1 MRAYGPFAATRG
13 CQRGS
18 SEISEADLS
27 SRREKLNQLLE
38 ERRQSEIRAE
48 AKASRSSTAGMAQAM
63 KLSSEFI
70 AGIVAGGMIGWLLDQ
85 WLGTMPIGLVV
96 FILLGF
102 GAGILNVLRS
112 AGVVPEQ
119 GEAWRKP
126 VTPGGKDE
134 DSEGLR
140 RILPESDLT

>member
-1 MRAYGPFAATRG
+1 MDRSPQQGDAKE
-13 CQRGS
+13 GS

-27 SRREKLNQLLE
+27 SRREKLNQLLD
-38 ERRQSEIRAE
+38 ERRQSEMRAE
-48 AKASRSSTAGMAQAM
+48 AKVNRSSTAGMAQAM

-85 WLGTMPIGLVV
+85 WLGTMPLGLIV
-96 FILLGF
+96 FIMLGF

-126 VTPGGKDE
+126 VTQDGKGE
-134 DSEGLR
+134 DSEKSSS
-140 RILPESDLT
+140 ESSGK

>member
-1 MRAYGPFAATRG
+1 MDRSPQQGDAKE
-13 CQRGS
+13 GS

-85 WLGTMPIGLVV
+85 WLGTMPIGL
-96 FILLGF
+96 
-102 GAGILNVLRS
+102 
-112 AGVVPEQ
+112 
-119 GEAWRKP
+119 
-126 VTPGGKDE
+126 
-134 DSEGLR
+134 
-140 RILPESDLT
+140 

>member
-1 MRAYGPFAATRG
+1 MDRSPQQGDAKE
-13 CQRGS
+13 GS

-85 WLGTMPIGLVV
+85 WLGTMPLGLVV

-126 VTPGGKDE
+126 VTPGGEDE
-134 DSEGLR
+134 DSD
-140 RILPESDLT
+140 ESSQNSPRK

>member
-1 MRAYGPFAATRG
+1 MDRSPQQGDANN
-13 CQRGS
+13 GS

-48 AKASRSSTAGMAQAM
+48 AKVNRSSTAGMAQAM

-85 WLGTMPIGLVV
+85 WLGTMPLGLVV

-112 AGVVPEQ
+112 AGVVAEQ

-126 VTPGGKDE
+126 VTQDGEGE
-134 DSEGLR
+134 GSEKSS
-140 RILPESDLT
+140 PESSEK